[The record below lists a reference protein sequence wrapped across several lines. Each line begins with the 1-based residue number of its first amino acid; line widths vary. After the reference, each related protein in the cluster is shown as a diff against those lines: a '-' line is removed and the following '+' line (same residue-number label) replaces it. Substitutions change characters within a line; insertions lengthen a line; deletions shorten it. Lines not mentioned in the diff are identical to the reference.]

1 MKNRYKDT
9 AKKIRM
15 IKGNKEITI
24 GKIKPSSAM
33 AVTTPTTAKAI
44 IPQNA
49 SWSNIHGILAKK
61 EIAKISKIIQ
71 SIGLLMRKVPT
82 AILMIKRK
90 KNSL

>member
-1 MKNRYKDT
+1 
-9 AKKIRM
+9 M

-61 EIAKISKIIQ
+61 EIAKIDKII
-71 SIGLLMRKVPT
+71 
-82 AILMIKRK
+82 
-90 KNSL
+90 

>member
-1 MKNRYKDT
+1 
-9 AKKIRM
+9 
-15 IKGNKEITI
+15 
-24 GKIKPSSAM
+24 M

-61 EIAKISKIIQ
+61 IVKISKIIQ
-71 SIGLLMRKVPT
+71 SIGLLMRKAPT
-82 AILMIKRK
+82 AIMMIKRK

>member
-1 MKNRYKDT
+1 
-9 AKKIRM
+9 M

-61 EIAKISKIIQ
+61 
-71 SIGLLMRKVPT
+71 R
-82 AILMIKRK
+82 
-90 KNSL
+90 NC